1 MQGPTDV
8 SARTWFLA
16 GPVRGRTHRS
26 APTRGGVV
34 FRIQRGLAQDGTSS
48 KGAEQSPPLAAGCAW
63 GTAGCGHPALR
74 KQHRWC
80 PAKGRCRHRPLQG
93 GEQAASTTRA
103 SGAQRSVCASG
114 REGWA
119 GIGAKTI
126 PNGGPPRN
134 LPGSALSAERA
145 AGQIRSLPDDIR
157 VQHGVQR
164 LEVSVKPR
172 PCLR

>member
-1 MQGPTDV
+1 MPPQRRNIGPLRTAIDRQGRGSVP
-8 SARTWFLA
+8 ARFFGVGGYAGADRCVGPDMVPRGARPRADTWVYPYAREYSGANGNLC
-16 GPVRGRTHRS
+16 GKRTLS
-26 APTRGGVV
+26 QRGG
-34 FRIQRGLAQDGTSS
+34 T
-48 KGAEQSPPLAAGCAW
+48 E
-63 GTAGCGHPALR
+63 PA
-74 KQHRWC
+74 
-80 PAKGRCRHRPLQG
+80 PYEG
-93 GEQAASTTRA
+93 
-103 SGAQRSVCASG
+103 SGQASG

-164 LEVSVKPR
+164 LEVSAKPR